1 MDPPDLPDPG
11 LLAVDNGH
19 PFVTGEGDFQLFL
32 AGVEQNGNR
41 LPWVLV
47 RMAGEEV
54 ADSFGREVQKVQV
67 LLDLRG
73 GNHPESRV
81 GPAQG
86 DEALVLAEYILI
98 SGFW

>member
-1 MDPPDLPDPG
+1 
-11 LLAVDNGH
+11 
-19 PFVTGEGDFQLFL
+19 
-32 AGVEQNGNR
+32 
-41 LPWVLV
+41 
-47 RMAGEEV
+47 MAGEEV

-86 DEALVLAEYILI
+86 DEALVIAEDLQI
-98 SGFW
+98 SGFS